1 MRWFSHTW
9 LHVSQTGAPLC
20 PCRRGVRTARQLQA
34 VGARSPEPCPAD
46 VRRRQWVVPSLRPP
60 PRARLSLLGFDLPGL
75 RASPPQNAAALLF
88 FFDTTIGAQSVHCR
102 NPHQRS
108 MSSSSTLQRH
118 CQGPPRPPSL
128 RRALR
133 VGCIFDSTSRLD
145 AHYLRRRC
153 QLTKSCVR
161 CRGWTRCRR
170 RGRSRRRGAWAR
182 RVSVSAT
189 KTFILKLSLDAETLR
204 QRSEGSA
211 EIIPVRAPPRSSAGP
226 RRHRQ
231 RGHLFAC

>member
-1 MRWFSHTW
+1 MGRS
-9 LHVSQTGAPLC
+9 VAPASSSRPSQP
-20 PCRRGVRTARQLQA
+20 PWI
-34 VGARSPEPCPAD
+34 RSP
-46 VRRRQWVVPSLRPP
+46 R
-60 PRARLSLLGFDLPGL
+60 F
-75 RASPPQNAAALLF
+75 ASFASAKCGSSFVF
-88 FFDTTIGAQSVHCR
+88 FYTTIGAQSVHCR

-211 EIIPVRAPPRSSAGP
+211 EIIPARAPPRSSAGP